1 MTELASPSD
10 LQKRGI
16 YNFETLEQSLGEEV
30 HFVMEDLL
38 VERSVNLL
46 AGDSGIGKT
55 PLCVTIALC
64 IAAGIPFLGMKVPRP
79 RRVLYCDSESSRHA
93 FHSLVLTLSKYLRLK
108 EVPPNFHVWSPNWDA
123 SQSGIDYS
131 SALFDKCQWNGF
143 QPEVVFIDPLR
154 VFFPEADLKRDVTMT
169 NLKKMR
175 RTAGGLITWVIVHHT
190 RKPSNKQEERPPAI
204 EDNPHTWFHEVAGQ
218 HAIINHVDTRLGVEA
233 TPQREG
239 SEMTLGGFVRMH
251 GPITPVFL
259 ARSYN
264 DEGEPQGYMRASSL
278 DLLIPDYR
286 DAFHRLPGGGE
297 MFTFKLA
304 SDTLG
309 KSDSSANN
317 MLLRLKAIGA
327 VKKVQGGYVKVF
339 D

>member
-1 MTELASPSD
+1 MPLSSPLE

-16 YNFETLEQSLGEEV
+16 YSFKTLEESLGEEV
-30 HFVMEDLL
+30 HYVMEGLL

-64 IAAGIPFLGMKVPRP
+64 IAAGIPFLGMKVPTP

-93 FHSLVLTLSKYLRLK
+93 FYHLVRTISTYLRLK
-108 EVPPNFHVWSPNWDA
+108 EVPKNFHVWSPNWD
-123 SQSGIDYS
+123 SGMVGIDYS
-131 SALFDKCQWNGF
+131 RALFEKAEWNGF
-143 QPEVVFIDPLR
+143 EPEVVFVDPLR
-154 VFFPEADLKRDVTMT
+154 VFFPEADLKRDVAMT

-175 RTAGGLITWVIVHHT
+175 RAANGKITWFIIHHT
-190 RKPSNKQEERPPAI
+190 RKPNADDPPPAI

-239 SEMTLGGFVRMH
+239 SEMTLGGFVRMI
-251 GPITPVFL
+251 GPIIPVYL

-286 DAFHRLPGGGE
+286 DAFHRLPGNGE
-297 MFTFKLA
+297 LFTFKQA
-304 SDTLG
+304 AAVLG

-317 MLLRLKAIGA
+317 MLLRLKSIGA
-327 VKKVQGGYVKVF
+327 VKKVPGGYVKTH

>member
-1 MTELASPSD
+1 MAELSSPAE

-16 YNFETLEQSLGEEV
+16 YNFETLEASLGEEI
-30 HFVMEDLL
+30 HYIMEGLL

-64 IAAGIPFLGMKVPRP
+64 IAAGIPFLGMKVTEP

-93 FHSLVLTLSKYLRLK
+93 FHKLVLTISKYLRLK
-108 EVPPNFHVWSPNWDA
+108 EVPKNFHVWSPNWDE
-123 SQSGIDYS
+123 SQQGIDYS
-131 SALFDKCQWNGF
+131 GALFSKASWNGF
-143 QPEVVFIDPLR
+143 QPEVVFVDPLR
-154 VFFPEADLKRDVTMT
+154 VFFPEADLKRDVAMMQ
-169 NLKKMR
+169 LKKMR
-175 RTAGGLITWVIVHHT
+175 QIPAAWVIVHHT
-190 RKPSNKQEERPPAI
+190 RKPSADDPPPAI

-218 HAIINHVDTRLGVEA
+218 HALINHVDTRLGVEA

-239 SEMTLGGFVRMH
+239 SEMTMGGFVRMQ
-251 GPITPVFL
+251 GPIVPLYL

-286 DAFHRLPGGGE
+286 DAFHRFPQGGE
-297 MFTFKLA
+297 LVRFKDA
-304 SDTLG
+304 QRILG
-309 KSDSSANN
+309 KSAASTTN
-317 MLLRLKAIGA
+317 MLLRLKSIGA
-327 VKKVQGGYVKVF
+327 IKSVDGGYIRLF